1 MPRILLVED
10 NRDLVD
16 VLTRNL
22 EVEGYRPRAATHA
35 TEALALAA
43 REPFDLVI
51 LDIGLPD
58 HDGFSVLEALRA
70 RGDAMPVLILSARGL
85 QADKLRGF
93 RLGAD
98 DYVTKPFG
106 VLELLARVAALL
118 RRTGAAG
125 LGAPPGGA
133 PKPAAPLA
141 AAPFAAALTDDAL
154 RTRFDLTEREVEVTR
169 LLARGLTNA
178 ELAERLA
185 ISQKTARNHTD
196 RVLRKLAVST
206 RARIGALLRG
216 DA

>member
-22 EVEGYRPRAATHA
+22 EDEGYRPRAATRA
-35 TEALALAA
+35 DEAIALAT

-58 HDGFSVLEALRA
+58 CDGFTVLEALRA
-70 RGDAMPVLILSARGL
+70 RGDATPVLILSARGL

-118 RRTGAAG
+118 RRTGGVEAG
-125 LGAPPGGA
+125 A
-133 PKPAAPLA
+133 PAAPLA
-141 AAPFAAALTDDAL
+141 AGLTDDAL
-154 RTRFDLTEREVEVTR
+154 RRRFDLTAREVEVAR

-178 ELAERLA
+178 ELAGQLSV
-185 ISQKTARNHTD
+185 SQKTARNHTD

>member
-22 EVEGYRPRAATHA
+22 EDEGYCPRAATRA
-35 TEALALAA
+35 DEALALAA

-51 LDIGLPD
+51 LDIGLPGG
-58 HDGFSVLEALRA
+58 DGFAVLEALRA
-70 RGDAMPVLILSARGL
+70 RGDATRVLILSARGL

-118 RRTGAAG
+118 RRACAARR
-125 LGAPPGGA
+125 P
-133 PKPAAPLA
+133 
-141 AAPFAAALTDDAL
+141 
-154 RTRFDLTEREVEVTR
+154 
-169 LLARGLTNA
+169 
-178 ELAERLA
+178 
-185 ISQKTARNHTD
+185 
-196 RVLRKLAVST
+196 
-206 RARIGALLRG
+206 
-216 DA
+216 

>member
-22 EVEGYRPRAATHA
+22 EDEGYCPRAATRA
-35 TEALALAA
+35 DEALALAA

-58 HDGFSVLEALRA
+58 GDGFAVLEALRA
-70 RGDAMPVLILSARGL
+70 RGDATRVLILSARGL

-118 RRTGAAG
+118 RRAGGAVAAG
-125 LGAPPGGA
+125 PPLL
-133 PKPAAPLA
+133 AAPL
-141 AAPFAAALTDDAL
+141 TNDAL

-169 LLARGLTNA
+169 LLAHGLTNA

-216 DA
+216 DV